1 MAFSAPRLT
10 AATVLLALA
19 ACSKPAPVEVT
30 APAPQPLNFV
40 SETALPPARWD
51 HKDEGDE
58 WTRAALSALSGPGA
72 PLIDTVPADATAW
85 CPAFPEAD
93 RTQRK
98 AFWVGLLSSL
108 AKHES
113 TWREDVSGGEGRWHG
128 LLQISPA
135 TARGYGCAA
144 TSAEA
149 LKDGPANLQCAI
161 RIMGVTVPRDG
172 VISAGGGGV
181 AADWGPFV
189 QEAKR
194 EEMRAFTRAQ
204 PYCQG

>member
-1 MAFSAPRLT
+1 MAFTLSRLT
-10 AATVLLALA
+10 AAFAVMSLA
-19 ACSKPAPVEVT
+19 ACSAPAPVEVA
-30 APAPQPLNFV
+30 APVQVNFV
-40 SETALPPARWD
+40 AETGLPPARWD
-51 HKDEGDE
+51 HKDAGDA
-58 WTRAALSALSGPGA
+58 WTRATLRALDGPGA
-72 PLIDTVPADATAW
+72 PLVDAVPMDATAW
-85 CPAFPEAD
+85 CPAFPKAD

-113 TWREDVSGGEGRWHG
+113 TWREEVSGGEGRWHG

-149 LKDGPANLQCAI
+149 LKDGPANLSCAV
-161 RIMGVTVPRDG
+161 RIMGVTVARDG
-172 VISAGGGGV
+172 VISEGGGGV

-194 EEMRAFTRAQ
+194 EEMRAYTRAQ
-204 PYCQG
+204 PYCRG